1 MDLERERARRLLG
14 VAPDASTDEV
24 RAAYRALMRRHH
36 PDTRSYDQPDDG
48 PDDTAARLT
57 AAYALLTRPD
67 ARLDASSSNR
77 TPVPPPDA
85 PPHTQVRTDGAIVVE
100 APGPETYMR
109 VHDALDELG
118 DVTYLDR
125 SGGYLQ
131 ALIQPEDGPL
141 CTLIAVVEARAIDS
155 VVLISLEPL
164 ARTRSDEV
172 DHAPSIEPL
181 LQELARLIAKG

>member
-1 MDLERERARRLLG
+1 MDPERAKARRLLG

-36 PDTRSYDQPDDG
+36 PDTRSYEQPNDG

-67 ARLDASSSNR
+67 PLLGASPSNR
-77 TPVPPPDA
+77 TPVPPPDG

-131 ALIQPEDGPL
+131 ALVHPEGGPL

-164 ARTRSDEV
+164 ASTS
-172 DHAPSIEPL
+172 SIDSNEMPPIELL
-181 LQELARLIAKG
+181 LQDLARLIAEG